1 MKSLLIHSFKG
12 HYLVIKNR
20 QAFNKHCSIGEF
32 ENWKVLNNLYFRI
45 PMRYCTIGIR
55 CIYWDGK
62 STVQSL
68 EGLWSEERGFFSKK
82 VWGTHNYALI
92 KSFAFL
98 GHHL

>member
-1 MKSLLIHSFKG
+1 M
-12 HYLVIKNR
+12 
-20 QAFNKHCSIGEF
+20 
-32 ENWKVLNNLYFRI
+32 NLKIEKYWTICILGFLC
-45 PMRYCTIGIR
+45 CTIGIR

-68 EGLWSEERGFFSKK
+68 EGLWREERGFFSKK